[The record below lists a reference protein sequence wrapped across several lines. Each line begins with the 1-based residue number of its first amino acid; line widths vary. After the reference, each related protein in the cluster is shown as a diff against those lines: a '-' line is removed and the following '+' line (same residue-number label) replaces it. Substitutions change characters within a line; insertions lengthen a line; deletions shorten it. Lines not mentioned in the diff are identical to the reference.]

1 MTVPVDAEITTLMR
15 CLERQRDHVLGA
27 VEGLGD
33 EALRRPVLPS
43 GWNCLGMVQHL
54 TLSVERLYFRAVVAG
69 DPVVIDQVSS
79 QASAWQVDPALPA
92 ADVLDRYSHEASL
105 ADAVI
110 AASSPD
116 ADVAWWPFP
125 EGEWRLHSLRD
136 VLLHV
141 ITETAC
147 HAGHLDAA
155 RELIDGQQW
164 LVNT

>member
-15 CLERQRDHVLGA
+15 CLERQRHDVLGA
-27 VEGLGD
+27 VEGLSD

-136 VLLHV
+136 ALLHV
-141 ITETAC
+141 ITETTC

>member
-1 MTVPVDAEITTLMR
+1 MAVAADAEISALTH
-15 CLERQRDHVLGA
+15 CLQRQRDHVLGT
-27 VEGLGD
+27 VEGLSD

-43 GWNCLGMVQHL
+43 GWSCLGMVQHL
-54 TLSVERLYFRAVVAG
+54 TLSVERLWFRAAVAG
-69 DPVVIDQVSS
+69 DPKVIDSIGS
-79 QASAWQVDPALPA
+79 QHSAWQIAPELPVD
-92 ADVLDRYSHEASL
+92 DVLHRYRHEASL

-110 AASSPD
+110 AASS
-116 ADVAWWPFP
+116 ADGDLAWWPFP
-125 EGEWRLHSLRD
+125 GSEWRLHNLRD

-147 HAGHLDAA
+147 HAGHLDAV

>member
-1 MTVPVDAEITTLMR
+1 MTVPVDAEITALMQ
-15 CLERQRDHVLGA
+15 CLQTQRSHVLGA
-27 VEGLGD
+27 VEGLSD
-33 EALRRPVLPS
+33 EALWRPVLPS
-43 GWNCLGMVQHL
+43 GWSCLGMVQHL
-54 TLSVERLYFRAVVAG
+54 TLSVERLWFRAVVAG
-69 DPVVIDQVSS
+69 DPVAIDQVGS
-79 QASAWQVDPALPA
+79 QADAWQVDPGLPA
-92 ADVLDRYSHEASL
+92 ADVLDRYRHEASL

-110 AASSPD
+110 AVSTAD
-116 ADVAWWPFP
+116 ADLAWWPFP
-125 EGEWRLHSLRD
+125 EGDWRLHSLRA